1 MANCERELAAKPQAG
16 PDETANELVP
26 TSSYRRVRTDAD
38 AAAPRVTA
46 GASAPMRSLLRS
58 LLRAHRGLPG
68 EMRKLGD
75 KYVMKEFKD
84 TRDVTKPE
92 HLAAFRGAWEH
103 YHAQL
108 RAPDRGRVGDEL
120 SEDTVDSMSDEQR
133 NQLIELRLGAQ
144 GKK

>member
-1 MANCERELAAKPQAG
+1 
-16 PDETANELVP
+16 
-26 TSSYRRVRTDAD
+26 
-38 AAAPRVTA
+38 
-46 GASAPMRSLLRS
+46 MRSLLRS

-103 YHAQL
+103 YLAQL
-108 RAPDRGRVGDEL
+108 RAPAGGRVGDEL
-120 SEDTVDSMSDEQR
+120 SEDTVDKMSDEQR

-144 GKK
+144 GRK